1 MKEQI
6 RAYLESALDAL
17 RTQGEIGLDSMPE
30 IPVERSRGADHGDF
44 ASTVALVLAKRLGVD
59 SRKLAAKIVE
69 ALPSSD
75 ALAQVSVAGPG
86 FINFH
91 LTEAA
96 FTEIVRRLLAAG
108 GVQAFAHGE
117 KKSRARIQVE
127 FVSANPTGP
136 LHVGHGRG
144 AAYGASV
151 SNLLAAA
158 GFDVQREY
166 YVNDAGRQMHIL
178 ALSVWM
184 RYLQALRVDLDFPS
198 RGYRGDYVLEIAQA
212 LEREV
217 GADFAVDA
225 QALMRD
231 IPPDA
236 HVGKAA
242 ETHIDALIT
251 RARERLGEE
260 RYRRLFDIACES
272 QVEDIKGD
280 LGEFGVVFDRWF
292 SERELVESGE
302 IERALERLRDAGHLY
317 DHEGARWFRS
327 TDFGDEKDRVVV
339 RENGE
344 STYFASD
351 IAYVAN
357 KFARGFERIIYVW
370 GADHHGYIK
379 RVKAATAALGH
390 DPDAVDILLV
400 QFATLMR
407 AGQRSQMSTRSGDF
421 VTLRELREDVG
432 SDAARFFYAMRS
444 CSQHL
449 DFDLDLAKSRSN
461 DNPVYY
467 VQYAHARIAGVL
479 RQCRERGWDE
489 GAGPQADLER
499 LVEPE
504 ARALMM
510 SLSRYPEVIAG
521 AACTLEPHQIA
532 NYLRELAGDLHAFYN
547 AHVLLAED
555 DRLRGAR
562 LSLIIAVQSVLADGL
577 ALLGV
582 GAPDSM

>member
-17 RTQGEIGLDSMPE
+17 RAQGEIRLDSMPE

-44 ASTVALVLAKRLGVD
+44 ASTIALMLAKRLGID
-59 SRKLAAKIVE
+59 SKALAASIAQ
-69 ALPSSD
+69 ALPKSPSV
-75 ALAQVSVAGPG
+75 ARVSVAGPG

-91 LTEAA
+91 LTETA
-96 FTEIVRRLLAAG
+96 FTEIVRRLLADG
-108 GVQAFAHGE
+108 GVTAFAHRE
-117 KKSRARIQVE
+117 KKSRARVQVE

-151 SNLLAAA
+151 SNLLVAA

-184 RYLQALRVDLDFPS
+184 RYLQARGVELDFPS
-198 RGYRGDYVLEIAQA
+198 RGYRGDYVLEIAQV
-212 LEREV
+212 LERRI
-217 GADFAVDA
+217 GADFAVSA
-225 QALMRD
+225 QALMCD

-236 HVGKAA
+236 HIGSAGEKHV
-242 ETHIDALIT
+242 DALTT
-251 RARERLGEE
+251 RARDLLGED
-260 RYRRLFDIACES
+260 RYRRLFDLSCES
-272 QVEDIKGD
+272 EVDDIRGD
-280 LGEFGVVFDRWF
+280 LEEFGVVFDRWF

-302 IERALERLRDAGHLY
+302 VERALDRLRDAGHLY
-317 DHEGARWFRS
+317 DHEGACWFRS

-357 KFARGFERIIYVW
+357 KFSRGFERIIYVW

-379 RVKAATAALGH
+379 RVKAAAAALGY

-449 DFDLDLAKSRSN
+449 EFDLDLAKSQSN
-461 DNPVYY
+461 ENPVYY

-479 RQCRERGWDE
+479 RQCEERGWDP
-489 GAGPQADLER
+489 GAGPQAALER

-510 SLSRYPEVIAG
+510 TLSRYPEVLAG
-521 AACTLEPHQIA
+521 AAGTLEPHQIA

-547 AHVLLAED
+547 AHVLLAQD
-555 DRLRGAR
+555 DGLRGAR
-562 LSLIIAVQSVLADGL
+562 LSLVIAVRAVLADGL

-582 GAPDSM
+582 FAPDSM